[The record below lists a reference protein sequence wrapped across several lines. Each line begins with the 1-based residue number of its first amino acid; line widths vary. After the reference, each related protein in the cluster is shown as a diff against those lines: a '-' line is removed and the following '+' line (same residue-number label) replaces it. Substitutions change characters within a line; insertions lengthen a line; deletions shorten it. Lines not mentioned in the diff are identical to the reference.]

1 MSTEQRSK
9 SSVRIAL
16 AGNPNSGKTTL
27 FNALTGMRQKV
38 GNFPGVTVERVTG
51 KYIYK
56 DTTHHLTDLPGTYSL
71 HPTSEDERIVSSIL
85 LNPEDRD
92 YPDLVIY
99 VLDYKSLE
107 QQLLMLSQ
115 IIDLRLP
122 VVLAITM
129 SDEVREGQY
138 SIKTDKLEKKLGV
151 PVILVSGRQE
161 LNLETLKE
169 TVQKQLD
176 EDQQAEGFY
185 HLQQQERFVLE
196 ELKPELYSA
205 SLSEYGNL
213 LRFQHADWLPF
224 LDDST
229 REEYLD
235 LLRKVEF
242 NPIKSQVHETM
253 ARFEKISPVAEQ
265 AIVKK
270 AEHKTPT
277 DKIDSVL
284 AHPIVGPS
292 IFFLVMLLVFQAIF
306 EWATYPMDF
315 IEWVFTSVSGVATHY
330 LPDAW
335 YTSLLTDGIL
345 AGLSGVLVFIPQIAI
360 LFILLGLMEEIG
372 YMSRAVYLFD
382 RFMSRFGLNG
392 RSVVAM
398 VSGGACAIPAIMS
411 TRTIANPK
419 ERLLTILVTP
429 FISCSARIPVYTVLV
444 AFVVSPEVNWGPFNA
459 QGLVFMGLYLFGIV
473 AALGSALLLR
483 PVVGGQTSG
492 FLMIELPDYR
502 SPSIKNIWMTVKS
515 KVGAFIKEAGKII
528 FAISIVL
535 WVLASYGPS
544 EDMAQ
549 ARQSALTTAETQQLT
564 EQETNNLIAAKQI
577 EASYAGHMGKWIEP
591 AIEPLGFDWKIG
603 IALLTSFA
611 AREVFVGTMATI
623 YSIGDAEDELRIRD
637 KMAAEVR
644 PGTDVPR
651 YDLATAISLLL
662 FFALA
667 MQCMS
672 TLAVV
677 KKETKSWKWPIFQFF
692 FMTGAA
698 YLASLIAYQLLS

>member
-1 MSTEQRSK
+1 MNSIK
-9 SSVRIAL
+9 IAL

-51 KYIYK
+51 KYQHNDQIF
-56 DTTHHLTDLPGTYSL
+56 HITDLPGTYSL
-71 HPTSEDERIVSSIL
+71 HPTSEDERIVTSIF
-85 LNPEDRD
+85 LNPEDKD
-92 YPDLVIY
+92 YPDLVLY
-99 VLDYKSLE
+99 VLDSKSLE

-115 IIDLRLP
+115 IIDLGIP

-129 SDEVREGQY
+129 SDEVKEGQY
-138 SIKTDKLEKKLGV
+138 AVKTELLEKKLGV
-151 PVILVSGRQE
+151 PVVLVSGRQSQ
-161 LNLETLKE
+161 NLDELKE
-169 TVQKQLD
+169 KVSIKLSEESPTS
-176 EDQQAEGFY
+176 AAFY
-185 HLQQQERFVLE
+185 NLQQQERFLLN
-196 ELKPELYSA
+196 ELKEEYYRDDLTP
-205 SLSEYGNL
+205 YGNL
-213 LRFQHADWLPF
+213 LRLQNAEWLPF
-224 LDDST
+224 IEK
-229 REEYLD
+229 EERKD
-235 LLRKVEF
+235 LNELLESVDF

-253 ARFEKISPVAEQ
+253 ARFEKISPLADQ
-265 AIVKK
+265 SLVKK
-270 AEHKTPT
+270 SEHKTRT
-277 DKIDSVL
+277 DKIDSIL
-284 AHPIVGPS
+284 AHPYIGPA
-292 IFFLVMLLVFQAIF
+292 IFFIVMLLVFQAIF

-315 IEWVFTSVSGVATHY
+315 IEWVFTSASQSISNV

-360 LFILLGLMEEIG
+360 LFLLLGALEEVG

-411 TRTIANPK
+411 ARTIANPK

-444 AFVVSPEVNWGPFNA
+444 AFVVSPDVSWGPFNA

-483 PVVGGQTSG
+483 PIVGGQTSG

-502 SPSIKNIWMTVKS
+502 TPSFKNIWITLKS
-515 KVGAFIKEAGKII
+515 KVGSFIKEAGKVI
-528 FAISIVL
+528 FTISIIL
-535 WVLASYGPS
+535 WVLASYGPPQ
-544 EDMAQ
+544 DMIQ
-549 ARQSALTTAETQQLT
+549 ARENALATAEARNLDA
-564 EQETNNLIAAKQI
+564 QETNNLIAANEI
-577 EASYAGHMGKWIEP
+577 EASYAGQMGKWIEP

-603 IALLTSFA
+603 IALITSFA

-623 YSIGDAEDELRIRD
+623 YSIGDAEQELRIRD

-644 PGTDVPR
+644 PGTDEPR
-651 YDLATAISLLL
+651 YNLATAVSLLL

>member
-1 MSTEQRSK
+1 ME
-9 SSVRIAL
+9 SVKVAL

-38 GNFPGVTVERVTG
+38 SNYPGVTVERITG
-51 KYIYK
+51 IYEHENKKY
-56 DTTHHLTDLPGTYSL
+56 HLTDLPGTYSL
-71 HPTSEDERIVSSIL
+71 HPTSEDERIVTSIL
-85 LNPEDRD
+85 LNPEDQD
-92 YPDLVIY
+92 YPDLVVY

-115 IIDLRLP
+115 IIDLGIP
-122 VVLAITM
+122 VILAITM
-129 SDEVREGQY
+129 SDEVKEGEY
-138 SIKTDKLEKKLGV
+138 EIKEDLLRKKLGIPIV
-151 PVILVSGRQE
+151 LVSGRRK
-161 LNLETLKE
+161 LNLDLLK
-169 TVQKQLD
+169 D
-176 EDQQAEGFY
+176 EVAELADSLEPPHQFY
-185 HLQQQERFVLE
+185 SLQQQEQFLLNELDEDHFKE
-196 ELKPELYSA
+196 ELS
-205 SLSEYGNL
+205 SYGNL
-213 LRFQHADWLPF
+213 LCLQHAEWLPF
-224 LDDST
+224 LK
-229 REEYLD
+229 EEQKEYYTKSLEKLD
-235 LLRKVEF
+235 F

-253 ARFEKISPVAEQ
+253 ARFDKIAPLAEQ

-270 AEHKTPT
+270 SEHKTWT
-277 DKIDSVL
+277 DRIDSFL
-284 AHPIVGPS
+284 AHPILGPA
-292 IFFLVMLLVFQAIF
+292 FFFIVMLLVFQAIF
-306 EWATYPMDF
+306 AWATYPMDF
-315 IEWVFTSVSGVATHY
+315 IEWIFTSASQYVTQV
-330 LPDAW
+330 LPGGWFTD
-335 YTSLLTDGIL
+335 LLTNGIL

-360 LFILLGLMEEIG
+360 LFLLLSIMEEVG

-429 FISCSARIPVYTVLV
+429 FIACSARIPVYTVLI
-444 AFVVSPEVNWGPFNA
+444 AFVVSPDIYWGPLNA
-459 QGLVFMGLYLFGIV
+459 QGVVFMGLYLFGIV

-502 SPSIKNIWMTVKS
+502 MPNASNIWITVKS

-535 WVLASYGPS
+535 WVLASFGPGEEMS
-544 EDMAQ
+544 LAKQNAIEAAEERELSDQ
-549 ARQSALTTAETQQLT
+549 ATQ
-564 EQETNNLIAAKQI
+564 NLIAAKQI
-577 EASYAGHMGKWIEP
+577 EASYAGHMGKFMEP
-591 AIEPLGFDWKIG
+591 AIKPLGFDWKIG

-623 YSIGDAEDELRIRD
+623 YSMGDAEDELRIRD
-637 KMAAEVR
+637 KMAQDVNPETGR
-644 PGTDVPR
+644 PT

-698 YLASLIAYQLLS
+698 YIVSLIAYQLLQ